1 MIEHKD
7 YYPGVS
13 WEKVDTS
20 EEMGWSSEC
29 LQLAKILSNE
39 IGSAAVLVV
48 TGGKIVAAWGETT
61 QRFSCHSMRKS
72 LLSSLIGISVSEGQ
86 IDLSHTVADFK
97 LDDNEPNLMAKE
109 KEATVADMLKARS
122 GIYHPSNCQLNTQL
136 PERGSHEHGTFWFY
150 NNWDFNALGTIFELA
165 TQQSIFTAFN
175 QRIATPLRMEDFE
188 VENIYYR
195 FRISADMMY
204 WFEVPMHEFKQQGPL
219 FLRRDS
225 WQDVK
230 GIQIHSLDDFPD
242 QSCYYVG
249 GPASI
254 HPCYWFRMSARDLA
268 RFGWLFLCNGAWEGK
283 QIIPERWVEEGT
295 TVYSNTAIYSN
306 TWSGS
311 GFGYMWWIAVD
322 GNMFPG
328 ITLPDGSYAALGSS
342 GHCVVVIPALDTV
355 IVHRM
360 NTDNPGARGDLSRAK
375 LAPLLRAILDAR
387 LN

>member
-1 MIEHKD
+1 MIEHKN
-7 YYPGVS
+7 YYPSVS
-13 WEKVDTS
+13 WEKVSTP
-20 EEMGWSSEC
+20 EAVGWSTER
-29 LQLAKILSNE
+29 LQKAKIRSDE
-39 IGSAAVLVV
+39 IDSAAVLVV

-72 LLSSLIGISVSEGQ
+72 LLSSLIGIRVSEGQ

-97 LDDNEPNLMAKE
+97 LDDNEPNLTVKE

-122 GIYHPSNCQLNTQL
+122 GIYHPSNCQLNTGL

-150 NNWDFNALGTIFELA
+150 NNWDFNALGTIFELS
-165 TQQSIFTAFN
+165 TQESIFTAFH
-175 QRIATPLRMEDFE
+175 QRIATPLHMEDFE

-195 FRISADMMY
+195 FRISTDMMY
-204 WFEVPMHEFKQQGPL
+204 WFEVPMSEFKHQGPL
-219 FLRRDS
+219 FLRRDQ

-242 QSCYYVG
+242 RSCYYVG

-268 RFGWLFLCNGAWEGK
+268 RFGWLFLCKGVWEGK
-283 QIIPERWVEEGT
+283 QIVPERWVEEST
-295 TVYSNTAIYSN
+295 TVYSSV
-306 TWSGS
+306 WSGS
-311 GFGYMWWIAVD
+311 GFGYMWWVAVD

-328 ITLPDGSYAALGSS
+328 ITLPDGTYAALGFG
-342 GHCVVVIPALDTV
+342 GHCVIVIPALDTV

-360 NTDNPGARGDLSRAK
+360 NTDILGARANVSRAQ
-375 LAPLLRAILDAR
+375 LAPMLQAILDAR
-387 LN
+387 LK

>member
-13 WEKVDTS
+13 WEEVNTP
-20 EEMGWSSEC
+20 EEMGWSTER
-29 LQLAKILSNE
+29 LQEAKIFSDE

-86 IDLSHTVADFK
+86 INLSRTVADFK
-97 LDDNEPNLMAKE
+97 LDDNEPNLTAKE

-122 GIYHPSNCQLNTQL
+122 GIYHPSNCQLNTGL
-136 PERGSHEHGTFWFY
+136 PERGSYEHGTFWFY
-150 NNWDFNALGTIFELA
+150 NNWDFNALGTIFELS
-165 TQQSIFTAFN
+165 TQESIFAAFN
-175 QRIATPLRMEDFE
+175 QRIAAPLHMEDFE

-195 FRISADMMY
+195 FRISTDMMY
-204 WFEVPMHEFKQQGPL
+204 WFEVPMHEFEHQGPL
-219 FLRRDS
+219 FLRRDQ

-268 RFGWLFLCNGAWEGK
+268 RFGWLFLCNGMWEDK
-283 QIIPERWVEEGT
+283 QIVPEDWVKEST
-295 TVYSNTAIYSN
+295 TAYSSA
-306 TWSGS
+306 WSGS
-311 GFGYMWWIAVD
+311 GFGYMWWVAVD
-322 GNMFPG
+322 GNILPDAK
-328 ITLPDGSYAALGSS
+328 LPDGTYAALGSG
-342 GHCVVVIPALDTV
+342 GHCVIVLPALDTV
-355 IVHRM
+355 IVHRI
-360 NTDNPGARGDLSRAK
+360 NTDIPEARVNVSRAQ
-375 LAPLLRAILDAR
+375 LAPMLQAILDAR
-387 LN
+387 LK